1 MVQDGGEKP
10 KPLTPGTDSCELWR
24 IQDLG
29 QARFYSWEQWKA
41 ERLRWRRL
49 DFCAALGVE
58 LITSC
63 GNCWRSASSSHMGVI
78 MPRDDPHTWSWAAD
92 DSRRIMLHWKSPRAT
107 KLGVSFVSCFSH
119 LASRISYLASR
130 SSHLAQSKA

>member
-1 MVQDGGEKP
+1 MLLGTQCELLGTLGRLSVVQEGGEKP
-10 KPLTPGTDSCELWR
+10 KPLTPGTEAWKLWR
-24 IQDLG
+24 IQEFG

-63 GNCWRSASSSHMGVI
+63 GNCWRSASSSHMG
-78 MPRDDPHTWSWAAD
+78 SA
-92 DSRRIMLHWKSPRAT
+92 
-107 KLGVSFVSCFSH
+107 
-119 LASRISYLASR
+119 
-130 SSHLAQSKA
+130 